1 MSELRKLNSNIL
13 DLDEI
18 SLTKLLLD
26 GDRKY
31 EKSKQKDIISFYKF
45 RPLYKAIWTPTD
57 VTFFL
62 NICQLA
68 ISPSFCLCIFCAL
81 HFYILCLKSYRMCS
95 IKKFIRTHILKNICK
110 RLLPKKEKQKRTRKI
125 WKVAIWCL
133 YLLTSWR
140 YLKLI
145 SYPATFSKQ
154 KQSPG
159 SILQWRCS
167 VKFGGDFL

>member
-1 MSELRKLNSNIL
+1 MNELRKLNSNIL

-31 EKSKQKDIISFYKF
+31 ENKVNKKTLLASTNFVLSTRQFE
-45 RPLYKAIWTPTD
+45 RPTD

-81 HFYILCLKSYRMCS
+81 HFYILCLKSYRMCA
-95 IKKFIRTHILKNICK
+95 IKIFIRTYILKNICK

-145 SYPATFSKQ
+145 SYPATFSK
-154 KQSPG
+154 
-159 SILQWRCS
+159 
-167 VKFGGDFL
+167 